1 MNLSVPTRPPSPQ
14 RPVAQTSA
22 ETAAEILQRRA
33 PRTTLFDRIAM
44 RIGLALLIWGTR
56 PTRQSAPDVSGFRA
70 DPRAPLYA
78 RHAHDD
84 SLARHAL
91 LHGASTTPFGR

>member
-1 MNLSVPTRPPSPQ
+1 MNLSVPTRPPSAQ
-14 RPVAQTSA
+14 RSAAQT
-22 ETAAEILQRRA
+22 TAAAAAILRRRA
-33 PRTTLFDRIAM
+33 PRTALFDRIAM

-56 PTRQSAPDVSGFRA
+56 PERPSAPDVSGYRA

-78 RHAHDD
+78 RHAVDA

-91 LHGASTTPFGR
+91 LHGAPNHPFGR